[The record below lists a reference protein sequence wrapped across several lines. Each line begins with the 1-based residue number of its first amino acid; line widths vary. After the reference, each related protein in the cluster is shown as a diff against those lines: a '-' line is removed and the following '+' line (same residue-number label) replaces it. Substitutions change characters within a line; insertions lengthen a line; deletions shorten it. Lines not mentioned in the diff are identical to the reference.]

1 VRVGHRADG
10 SPTRNSGS
18 NNHAGNAGNTGNTS
32 AVPQRA
38 ISGISGISDNKG
50 KSGFP
55 IDLNRWHHAIHL
67 VTGDMAVRF
76 NGASAADLKR
86 WPKMLRDIA
95 DKMESADSAGRV
107 A

>member
-1 VRVGHRADG
+1 MPEIPEIP
-10 SPTRNSGS
+10 S
-18 NNHAGNAGNTGNTS
+18 AG
-32 AVPQRA
+32 PQRA

-76 NGASAADLKR
+76 NGAGAADLKR
-86 WPKMLRDIA
+86 WAKMLRDIA
-95 DKMESADSAGRV
+95 DEMESAIRPGE
-107 A
+107 

>member
-1 VRVGHRADG
+1 MGHQPETLG
-10 SPTRNSGS
+10 PIIMPEMPEIPEIPS
-18 NNHAGNAGNTGNTS
+18 AG
-32 AVPQRA
+32 PQRA

-86 WPKMLRDIA
+86 WAKMLRDIA